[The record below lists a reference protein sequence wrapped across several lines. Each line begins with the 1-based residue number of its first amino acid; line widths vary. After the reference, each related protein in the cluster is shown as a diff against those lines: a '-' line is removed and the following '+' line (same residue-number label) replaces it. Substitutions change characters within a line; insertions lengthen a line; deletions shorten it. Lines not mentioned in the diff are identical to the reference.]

1 MSLVS
6 VMWWLL
12 AALWKPDS
20 FLYHPVRFKLLHSFI
35 GLLSRA
41 TCVFHSSVVSP
52 IQVLCIRLAS
62 GTCLCCLC
70 WWCCC
75 YCFILFSAET
85 GARSPSPRIPQNW
98 AEPEECGRRRANIG
112 WSEPR
117 LPNSLK
123 PLQVSKCVTI
133 TEAQAAAGTH
143 PGFRRDSTQNC
154 FCYWCASVAV
164 GVTLCFQCCRY
175 MRPLKARNPA
185 HNAVVLPHT
194 NKDHTDLQSRHW
206 IHSGGSLSSCEVS

>member
-1 MSLVS
+1 MPLLPLLV
-6 VMWWLL
+6 VLL
-12 AALWKPDS
+12 L
-20 FLYHPVRFKLLHSFI
+20 LLHAF
-35 GLLSRA
+35 
-41 TCVFHSSVVSP
+41 FSS
-52 IQVLCIRLAS
+52 
-62 GTCLCCLC
+62 
-70 WWCCC
+70 
-75 YCFILFSAET
+75 ET

-123 PLQVSKCVTI
+123 PLQVSKCVTT

-143 PGFRRDSTQNC
+143 TGFRRDSTQNC

-206 IHSGGSLSSCEVS
+206 IHSGGSLSSCEVSSICCA

>member
-1 MSLVS
+1 
-6 VMWWLL
+6 MWWLL
-12 AALWKPDS
+12 AVLWKPDS

-70 WWCCC
+70 WCCC
-75 YCFILFSAET
+75 CCCLTIFFSAET
-85 GARSPSPRIPQNW
+85 GARSPSPRIPQNL
-98 AEPEECGRRRANIG
+98 AEPEECGRRRANIE

-117 LPNSLK
+117 LPNSFNS
-123 PLQVSKCVTI
+123 LQVSKCVTT
-133 TEAQAAAGTH
+133 TEARAAAGTH
-143 PGFRRDSTQNC
+143 TGFRRDSTQNC

-164 GVTLCFQCCRY
+164 GVSHSLLSVLQIHAPFEGEEPCSQRRGPPTHKQGPYRSPVQALD
-175 MRPLKARNPA
+175 PLWR
-185 HNAVVLPHT
+185 
-194 NKDHTDLQSRHW
+194 
-206 IHSGGSLSSCEVS
+206 

>member
-1 MSLVS
+1 MKAPTIT
-6 VMWWLL
+6 LL
-12 AALWKPDS
+12 GPKRLWIII
-20 FLYHPVRFKLLHSFI
+20 VNI
-35 GLLSRA
+35 IIII
-41 TCVFHSSVVSP
+41 VV
-52 IQVLCIRLAS
+52 VVVVVVAV
-62 GTCLCCLC
+62 
-70 WWCCC
+70 
-75 YCFILFSAET
+75 
-85 GARSPSPRIPQNW
+85 RIPQNW

-133 TEAQAAAGTH
+133 TEAQAAAETH
-143 PGFRRDSTQNC
+143 PGFRRDSSQNC

-164 GVTLCFQCCRY
+164 GVTVCFQCCRY

-185 HNAVVLPHT
+185 HNAVVFPHT

-206 IHSGGSLSSCEVS
+206 IHSGGSLSSCEVSSICCA